1 MGDALP
7 SRTPKTLMLTDLI
20 LFRHGKAVRPHEAR
34 DDFSRG
40 LTPRGRLQAAAQ
52 ASRLKEAGCDL
63 QLALVS
69 TALRAAET
77 WDACRPAFPD
87 AQVHLSRPL
96 YLAAPSIYLN
106 AAKTAK
112 ASRVMIIA
120 HDPGLH
126 ELARSLMKGDTGQDR
141 GQTSLREHL
150 PTSGVAWF
158 CADPEASSGFKLR
171 QFWAPE
177 PVSA

>member
-1 MGDALP
+1 
-7 SRTPKTLMLTDLI
+7 MLTDLI
-20 LFRHGKAVRPHEAR
+20 LFRHGKAMRPHEAR

-40 LTPRGRLQAAAQ
+40 LTPRGRVQAAAQ
-52 ASRLKEAGCDL
+52 AQRLKEAGCDL

-77 WDACRPAFPD
+77 WDACCLSFPD
-87 AQVHLSRPL
+87 AQVQMMRQL

-106 AAKTAK
+106 AAKSAK

-126 ELARSLMKGDTGQDR
+126 DLARSLMKGDTGLDS
-141 GQTSLREHL
+141 GQAALREHL
-150 PTSGVAWF
+150 PTSGLAWF
-158 CADPEASSGFKLR
+158 IADPSTSSGFKLR
-171 QFWAPE
+171 QFWGPE

>member
-1 MGDALP
+1 
-7 SRTPKTLMLTDLI
+7 MLTDLI

-40 LTPRGRLQAAAQ
+40 LTPRGRVQAAAQ
-52 ASRLKEAGCDL
+52 AVRLKQAGCDL

-77 WDACRPAFPD
+77 WDACQQAFPD
-87 AQVHLSRPL
+87 AQVQMMRQL

-106 AAKTAK
+106 AAKSAK
-112 ASRVMIIA
+112 ASRVLIIA

-126 ELARSLMKGDTGQDR
+126 DLARSFGEGRYWPRQ
-141 GQTSLREHL
+141 G
-150 PTSGVAWF
+150 
-158 CADPEASSGFKLR
+158 ASSLAR
-171 QFWAPE
+171 A
-177 PVSA
+177 SAHQRACLVCRRSQHVFRI

>member
-1 MGDALP
+1 
-7 SRTPKTLMLTDLI
+7 MLTDLI

-52 ASRLKEAGCDL
+52 ARRLREAGCELD
-63 QLALVS
+63 LALVS

-77 WDACRPAFPD
+77 WDACQPAFPD
-87 AQVHLSRPL
+87 AQVHLSRHL
-96 YLAAPSIYLN
+96 YLAAPNIYLN

-112 ASRVMIIA
+112 AKKVLIIA

-126 ELARSLMKGDTGQDR
+126 DLARSLMKGDPGQKA
-141 GQTSLREHL
+141 GQASLREHL

-158 CADPEASSGFKLR
+158 CADKTASSGFKLQ

-177 PVSA
+177 PVSD

>member
-1 MGDALP
+1 
-7 SRTPKTLMLTDLI
+7 MLTDLI

-40 LTPRGRLQAAAQ
+40 LTPRGRVQAATQ
-52 ASRLKEAGCDL
+52 AARLKEAGCDL

-77 WDACRPAFPD
+77 WDACQPSFPD
-87 AQVHLSRPL
+87 AQVHLLRQL

-112 ASRVMIIA
+112 AARVMIIA

-126 ELARSLMKGDTGQDR
+126 DLARSLMKGDTGQDH
-141 GQTSLREHL
+141 GQVQLREHL

-158 CADPEASSGFKLR
+158 CADKTASSGFRLR

-177 PVSA
+177 PASA

>member
-1 MGDALP
+1 M
-7 SRTPKTLMLTDLI
+7 MLTDLI

-40 LTPRGRLQAAAQ
+40 LTPRGRVQAAAQ
-52 ASRLKEAGCDL
+52 AQRLKEAGCDL
-63 QLALVS
+63 QFALVS

-77 WDACRPAFPD
+77 WDACRLSFPD
-87 AQVHLSRPL
+87 AQVHMMRQL

-106 AAKTAK
+106 AAKFAK
-112 ASRVMIIA
+112 ASRILIIA

-126 ELARSLMKGDTGQDR
+126 DLARSLMKGDTGQDN
-141 GQTSLREHL
+141 GQASLREHL

-158 CADPEASSGFKLR
+158 SVDPSASSGFRLK

-177 PVSA
+177 PVLA

>member
-1 MGDALP
+1 
-7 SRTPKTLMLTDLI
+7 MLTDLI
-20 LFRHGKAVRPHEAR
+20 LFRHGKAVRQHEAR

-40 LTPRGRLQAAAQ
+40 LTPRGRVQAAAQ
-52 ASRLKEAGCDL
+52 AVRLKEAGCDL

-77 WDACRPAFPD
+77 WDACQLAFPET
-87 AQVHLSRPL
+87 QVQMMRML
-96 YLAAPSIYLN
+96 YLAAPNIYLN
-106 AAKTAK
+106 TAKSAK

-126 ELARSLMKGDTGQDR
+126 ELACSLMKGDTGLDR
-141 GQTSLREHL
+141 GQADLREHL

-158 CADPEASSGFKLR
+158 SADPSASSGFKLR

-177 PVSA
+177 PILA

>member
-1 MGDALP
+1 
-7 SRTPKTLMLTDLI
+7 MLTDLI

-40 LTPRGRLQAAAQ
+40 LTARGRVQAAAQ
-52 ASRLKEAGCDL
+52 AQRLQQAGCDL

-77 WDACRPAFPD
+77 WDACRLSFPD
-87 AQVHLSRPL
+87 VQAHLLRQL

-126 ELARSLMKGDTGQDR
+126 DLARNLLKGDTGQDY
-141 GQTSLREHL
+141 GQAYLREHL

-158 CADPEASSGFKLR
+158 IADPSTSSGFKLR

-177 PVSA
+177 PVST

>member
-1 MGDALP
+1 
-7 SRTPKTLMLTDLI
+7 MLTDLI

-40 LTPRGRLQAAAQ
+40 LTPRGRVQTAAQ
-52 ASRLKEAGCDL
+52 AARLKAAGCDL
-63 QLALVS
+63 EIALVS

-77 WDACRPAFPD
+77 WDACQQSFPD
-87 AQVHLSRPL
+87 AHVQLSRHL
-96 YLAAPSIYLN
+96 YLAAPAIYLS
-106 AAKTAK
+106 AAKASK

-126 ELARSLMKGDTGQDR
+126 DLARTLMKGDPGQDQ
-141 GQTSLREHL
+141 GQALLREHL

-158 CADPEASSGFKLR
+158 CNDPGTPSGFRLK

-177 PVSA
+177 PISG

>member
-1 MGDALP
+1 
-7 SRTPKTLMLTDLI
+7 MLTDLI
-20 LFRHGKAVRPHEAR
+20 LFRHGKAVRQHEAR
-34 DDFSRG
+34 DDFSRC
-40 LTPRGRLQAAAQ
+40 LTPRGRVQAAAQ
-52 ASRLKEAGCDL
+52 AHRLKEAGCDL

-77 WDACRPAFPD
+77 WDTCRLSFPD
-87 AQVHLSRPL
+87 AEAQMMRQL

-106 AAKTAK
+106 AAKSAK

-126 ELARSLMKGDTGQDR
+126 ELACSLMKGDIGQDR
-141 GQTSLREHL
+141 GQAALREHL
-150 PTSGVAWF
+150 PTSGLAWF
-158 CADPEASSGFKLR
+158 IADASTSSGFKLR

-177 PVSA
+177 PVLA

>member
-1 MGDALP
+1 
-7 SRTPKTLMLTDLI
+7 MLTDLI
-20 LFRHGKAVRPHEAR
+20 LFRHGKAVRQHEAR
-34 DDFSRG
+34 DDFSRC
-40 LTPRGRLQAAAQ
+40 LTPRGRVQAAAQ
-52 ASRLKEAGCDL
+52 AQRLKEAGCDL

-77 WDACRPAFPD
+77 WDTCRLSFPD
-87 AQVHLSRPL
+87 AEAQMMRQL

-106 AAKTAK
+106 AAKSAK

-126 ELARSLMKGDTGQDR
+126 DLARSLMKGDPSVDR
-141 GQTSLREHL
+141 GQAALREHL

-158 CADPEASSGFKLR
+158 SVDASASSGFRLK

-177 PVSA
+177 PVLA

>member
-1 MGDALP
+1 
-7 SRTPKTLMLTDLI
+7 MLTDLI
-20 LFRHGKAVRPHEAR
+20 LFRHGKALRPHEAR

-52 ASRLKEAGCDL
+52 AQRLQAAGCDL
-63 QLALVS
+63 QVALVS

-77 WDACRPAFPD
+77 WDACQQAFPD
-87 AQVHLSRPL
+87 AQVHLSRQL

-112 ASRVMIIA
+112 AGRVMIVA

-126 ELARSLMKGDTGQDR
+126 ELARSLMKGDMGQDR
-141 GQTSLREHL
+141 GQAALREHL

-158 CADPEASSGFKLR
+158 CADLTASSGYKLR

>member
-1 MGDALP
+1 VLCSALKEAKP
-7 SRTPKTLMLTDLI
+7 LMLTDLI

-40 LTPRGRLQAAAQ
+40 LTPRGRLEAAAQ
-52 ASRLKEAGCDL
+52 AQRLKEAGCDL
-63 QLALVS
+63 QVALVS
-69 TALRAAET
+69 SALRAAET
-77 WDACRPAFPD
+77 WDACRLAFPD
-87 AQVHLSRPL
+87 AQVHLSRQL
-96 YLAAPSIYLN
+96 YLAAPNIYLG
-106 AAKTAK
+106 AARTAK
-112 ASRVMIIA
+112 ADRVMIVA

-126 ELARSLMKGDTGQDR
+126 ELAQSLMKGDMGRDR

-158 CADPEASSGFKLR
+158 CADPSASSGYKLR

>member
-1 MGDALP
+1 
-7 SRTPKTLMLTDLI
+7 MLTDLI
-20 LFRHGKAVRPHEAR
+20 LFRHGKAVRQHEAR

-40 LTPRGRLQAAAQ
+40 LTPRGRVQAAAQ
-52 ASRLKEAGCDL
+52 AVRLKEAGCDL

-77 WDACRPAFPD
+77 WDACQLAFPET
-87 AQVHLSRPL
+87 QVQMMRML

-106 AAKTAK
+106 AAKSAK
-112 ASRVMIIA
+112 ASWVVIIA

-126 ELARSLMKGDTGQDR
+126 DLARSLMKGDTGQDS
-141 GQTSLREHL
+141 GQAALREHL

-158 CADPEASSGFKLR
+158 IADPSTSSGFKLR
-171 QFWAPE
+171 QFWGPE